1 MRKILF
7 TFFLL
12 ISLLMAKS
20 QEQPAIQ
27 WTGRSEKMGEKK
39 FKLIFETK
47 NEAHWEIYAPDVTFE
62 DLPAV
67 SLLLSDSTITHT
79 PLTANGKSSKIA
91 SHIFEGQQ
99 FEVYTDKVEFNTI
112 LEFQENIPATIQV
125 KLNVSYSKG
134 DEFSSEETSMNI
146 PLEGGISQA
155 SRILLPGL
163 DINNPLQDC
172 GGNGKEEESSLWK
185 IFLLGLLGGLVALL
199 TPCVFPMIPLTV
211 SFFTK
216 HSSNKGSGK
225 KLAIVYGL
233 FIFLIYTSFS
243 IPFHL
248 IGNVSPTIY
257 NDISTNVY
265 LNVAFFAIFI
275 FFAISFFGY
284 YEITLPGV
292 LANSTNAKQ
301 GSGLAGVFFMALTLA
316 IVSFSCTGPIL
327 GTLLVGTATEGAWP
341 LTAGLAGF
349 GLALGLPF
357 GLFALF
363 PQWLNSL
370 PKSGG
375 WLNTVKVVLGFVELA
390 LALKFLSNA
399 DLVAHWSILKR
410 EIFFGVWII
419 IFMGLFLYLMG
430 WIRFAHDYKGDVISR
445 GRKMFGLVILAFT
458 LYLVPG
464 LSNTKYANISL
475 VSGFP
480 PPACYSVY
488 KEPVNC
494 DTPLK
499 DYDEALKLSK
509 ELNKPILIDFTG
521 WACVNCRKMEENV
534 WSTSQVQKL
543 MEKYILVSLYV
554 DDKQL
559 LPATQ
564 QQVYTTKSGAQ
575 VNIQTVGNKWGLFQ
589 TENFNATSQPW
600 YVLMS
605 PDEKLLTHPVGYTP
619 DADAY
624 AQWLQCGLDAFNT
637 REK

>member
-1 MRKILF
+1 MHKLF
-7 TFFLL
+7 LTAFLF
-12 ISLLMAKS
+12 ITVLMAKS
-20 QEQPAIQ
+20 QEQVAIQ
-27 WTGRSEKMGEKK
+27 WDGHSEKIGEKK

-47 NEAHWEIYAPDVTFE
+47 NEGHWEIYSPEVKFD

-67 SLLLSDSTITHT
+67 LLSLNDSTITAT
-79 PLTANGKSSKIA
+79 KITAEGISTSIKSS
-91 SHIFEGQQ
+91 IFEGKQ
-99 FEVYTDKVEFNTI
+99 FNVFKDKVIFTSTV
-112 LEFQENIPATIQV
+112 EFQGNIPASIQV
-125 KLNVSYSKG
+125 KLTASYSKG
-134 DEFSSEETSMNI
+134 DEFSSDETALNI
-146 PLEGGISQA
+146 PLEGGISKA
-155 SRILLPGL
+155 SRILITNL
-163 DINNPLQDC
+163 DINNPLQNC
-172 GGNGKEEESSLWK
+172 GGNGEEQKSSLWR
-185 IFLLGLLGGLVALL
+185 IFLLGLLGGFVALL

-225 KLAIVYGL
+225 KLAIAYGF

-243 IPFHL
+243 VPFHL

-257 NDISTNVY
+257 NDIATNVY
-265 LNVAFFAIFI
+265 LNIAFFAIFI

-284 YEITLPGV
+284 YEITLPGNF
-292 LANSTNAKQ
+292 ANTTNSKQ

-410 EIFFGVWII
+410 EIFFGIWII
-419 IFMGLFLYLMG
+419 IFMGLFMYLMG
-430 WIRFAHDYKGDVISR
+430 WIRFAHDYKGDIITR
-445 GRKMFGLVILAFT
+445 GRKVLAWAILLFT
-458 LYLVPG
+458 LYLIPG
-464 LSNTKYANISL
+464 ITNTKYANISL

-480 PPACYSVY
+480 PPACYSIY

-494 DTPLK
+494 ETPLK

-534 WSTSQVQKL
+534 WTKAQVQQL

-554 DDKQL
+554 DDKQV
-559 LPATQ
+559 LPASQ
-564 QQVYTTKSGAQ
+564 QQVYVTKNGTQ

-605 PDEKLLTHPVGYTP
+605 PNEKLLTHPVGYTP

-624 AQWLQCGLDAFNT
+624 AQWLQCGLDAFDE
-637 REK
+637 EKR